1 MYEIFYHAMV
11 AGHSTGSFF
20 YSVGAQEINNTRGM
34 HSDRHCSYYSLRFY
48 QVIPYLA
55 GYGQPFTPCTGLN
68 STNISTGFGLG
79 TYGTSSCLS
88 KSSSERNSY

>member
-1 MYEIFYHAMV
+1 MYEFFYHAII
-11 AGHSTGSFF
+11 AGHSTESFF

-55 GYGQPFTPCTGLN
+55 GYGQPFTA
-68 STNISTGFGLG
+68 G
-79 TYGTSSCLS
+79 TELHSLIFSQVS
-88 KSSSERNSY
+88 V